1 MDRPPVPLLHLL
13 DSAVRSDCSKPLPI
27 DDLAILLQRK
37 CWSPPPARAG
47 PRLLAASPCAPW
59 AKNLLM
65 AIAASIRGKNLG
77 CASQPHSSP
86 SWSAH
91 HWHSALGVPLSISRT
106 APWQPSGSS
115 SSSRRCP
122 RCRPAPRPAPPP
134 SDLSPSSHLTRGKE
148 GGKGRRR
155 AVPVQWHQCS
165 PSHVH
170 APLQFRGP
178 RARWYRQQQDSTGQ
192 PDAQEADPL

>member
-37 CWSPPPARAG
+37 CESPPPARAG

-91 HWHSALGVPLSISRT
+91 HWHSASGVPLSISRT

-122 RCRPAPRPAPPP
+122 RCRPAPRPAPPVRLKP
-134 SDLSPSSHLTRGKE
+134 QLPLDAGEGGGQRKEGSSPCPMAPMLTLTRTRPASVLG
-148 GGKGRRR
+148 
-155 AVPVQWHQCS
+155 A
-165 PSHVH
+165 
-170 APLQFRGP
+170 
-178 RARWYRQQQDSTGQ
+178 
-192 PDAQEADPL
+192 